1 MSAGGSLKQRG
12 TTDWTS
18 NTSSQMCAQDVQAKL
33 EEDVTLQC
41 QISTDERISVL
52 KWSRPDLNTDGYVY
66 FYRNKRFYENYQ
78 HPSFHGRVKLRHP
91 EMKDGDVSL
100 ILKKVAF
107 NDTGMYEC
115 HVAVRNPV
123 SSKRA
128 HTEISHF
135 INLTVTGETDK
146 TLLEQQLKE
155 KGATDMY
162 DRKAETLSIQI
173 VVVVVLIAAAIGF
186 MVFLRFKRS
195 KEQFPAKP
203 SDKRE
208 EMA

>member
-1 MSAGGSLKQRG
+1 MLLTLWMINSKTLTADVFSA
-12 TTDWTS
+12 
-18 NTSSQMCAQDVQAKL
+18 
-33 EEDVTLQC
+33 
-41 QISTDERISVL
+41 
-52 KWSRPDLNTDGYVY
+52 
-66 FYRNKRFYENYQ
+66 
-78 HPSFHGRVKLRHP
+78 
-91 EMKDGDVSL
+91 
-100 ILKKVAF
+100 
-107 NDTGMYEC
+107 
-115 HVAVRNPV
+115 
-123 SSKRA
+123 
-128 HTEISHF
+128 
-135 INLTVTGETDK
+135 GETDK

-173 VVVVVLIAAAIGF
+173 VVVVVVVVLIAAAIGF